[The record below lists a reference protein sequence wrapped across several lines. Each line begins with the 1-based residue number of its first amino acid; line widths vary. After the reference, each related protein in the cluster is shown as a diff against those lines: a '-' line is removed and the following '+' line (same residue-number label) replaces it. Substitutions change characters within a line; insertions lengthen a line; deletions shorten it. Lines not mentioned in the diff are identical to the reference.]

1 VGEILITLEDLRSRQ
16 ACRPGIVWFEAAFG
30 PELRGEWSRD
40 EQIMALALGAGPWL
54 GWAAAV
60 GLLPLW
66 GMSGA
71 DLRGANLRGADLRG
85 ANLRGADLYRA
96 DLSRADLS
104 RANLYGADLSRA
116 NLHGA
121 NLYGADTTE
130 AVGLE
135 VICG

>member
-1 VGEILITLEDLRSRQ
+1 MGEILITLEDLRSRQ

-85 ANLRGADLYRA
+85 ANLRGANLRGADLYRA
-96 DLSRADLS
+96 DLSRA
-104 RANLYGADLSRA
+104 NLHGADLSRA

>member
-71 DLRGANLRGADLRG
+71 DLRGANLTG
-85 ANLRGADLYRA
+85 ANLRYANLYRA
-96 DLSRADLS
+96 NLRDANLRD
-104 RANLYGADLSRA
+104 ANLYGADLNGANLRDA

-121 NLYGADTTE
+121 NLYRADTTG

-135 VICG
+135 VSNG